1 MNIVFV
7 GLENQC
13 SRTTFMIA
21 KSRRQGAIAAIVQ
34 YHTVGVDRYLEL
46 ICRISDIIWCGKH
59 HWHTRQGF
67 ILDFCLGGNIN
78 KTWGLRASL
87 LLPGARKK
95 CMDWPHY

>member
-21 KSRRQGAIAAIVQ
+21 KSRRQGVIAAIVQ

-46 ICRISDIIWCGKH
+46 ICRISDIIWCGKD
-59 HWHTRQGF
+59 TGF
-67 ILDFCLGGNIN
+67 FVWGGTST
-78 KTWGLRASL
+78 KRG
-87 LLPGARKK
+87 
-95 CMDWPHY
+95 D